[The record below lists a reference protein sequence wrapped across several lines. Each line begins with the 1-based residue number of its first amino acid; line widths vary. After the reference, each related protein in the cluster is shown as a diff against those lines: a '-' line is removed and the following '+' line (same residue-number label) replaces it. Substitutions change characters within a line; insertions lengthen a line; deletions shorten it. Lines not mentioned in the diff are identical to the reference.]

1 MMALIEERGR
11 GRGGE
16 HTGIV
21 IHSLLSPV
29 SVCRTFPLHHCHLV
43 HSVFSLF
50 FFSYPHKNY
59 TCHSA
64 FVRPFLLHTCIYS
77 LWEQHKTSASFENA
91 NGFYLWPAA
100 VTEWAIVLREVFVCS
115 CVCKCVCK
123 NWAPLVKISL
133 CECAND

>member
-1 MMALIEERGR
+1 MASTLVLSFIASFLLLVSVVLS
-11 GRGGE
+11 
-16 HTGIV
+16 HCIIV
-21 IHSLLSPV
+21 IL
-29 SVCRTFPLHHCHLV
+29 CIQF
-43 HSVFSLF
+43 FSLF

-64 FVRPFLLHTCIYS
+64 FVRPFLLHMCIYS

>member
-1 MMALIEERGR
+1 MASTLVLSFIASFLLLVSVVLS
-11 GRGGE
+11 
-16 HTGIV
+16 HCIIV
-21 IHSLLSPV
+21 ILCIQFFPSSFSHTLTKTTPVTLRLCVRFYYTRAFIHSGSN
-29 SVCRTFPLHHCHLV
+29 T
-43 HSVFSLF
+43 
-50 FFSYPHKNY
+50 
-59 TCHSA
+59 
-64 FVRPFLLHTCIYS
+64 
-77 LWEQHKTSASFENA
+77 KTSASFENA